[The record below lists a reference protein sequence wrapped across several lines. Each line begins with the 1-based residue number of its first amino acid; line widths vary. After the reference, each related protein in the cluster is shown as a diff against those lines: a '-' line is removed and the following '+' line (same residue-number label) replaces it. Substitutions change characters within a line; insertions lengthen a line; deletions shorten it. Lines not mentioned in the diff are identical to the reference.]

1 MMNCKQRYHLVF
13 GGTELVEGSTG
24 WYLVLFCPII
34 GTFGHFRTNICLGQ
48 YGAVLA
54 GTWYLVLFRPT
65 IGTFGHF
72 RTNICLAGSYGA
84 LLVGWLLV
92 VRTGCSY
99 DRASTLLVIIE
110 ISKNHFILHNCNVA
124 GTSCLLSQNQPYL
137 SPPPGA
143 SCLLKSPT

>member
-1 MMNCKQRYHLVF
+1 MSTRPSNELQKRNYPVGSTVRHKMMNCKQRYHLVF

-24 WYLVLFCPII
+24 WYLVLFCPI
-34 GTFGHFRTNICLGQ
+34 
-48 YGAVLA
+48 
-54 GTWYLVLFRPT
+54 